1 MFVAFSTH
9 SFLNN
14 TFKIFIF
21 HLRRGPSKKNNE
33 NKHET
38 PFPIGG
44 SMFFGSQQILFFFE
58 VVKACFLRII
68 KKLNCELRPL
78 LST

>member
-1 MFVAFSTH
+1 MFVVFSTH

-38 PFPIGG
+38 PFPMGG
-44 SMFFGSQQILFFFE
+44 SMFFGSQQTLFFFRSSE
-58 VVKACFLRII
+58 SLFSQ
-68 KKLNCELRPL
+68 NN
-78 LST
+78 